1 MLCAHGRWLGRH
13 HILQSSQN
21 ITPSNPNFGSESPPE
36 NMEFRRLVESSV
48 FRVHR
53 GIRVIN
59 TESFQAMILQI
70 LDLTFLTPS
79 RLSQQ
84 TMKDGPRLMELIG
97 GVSSYKH

>member
-1 MLCAHGRWLGRH
+1 MLGRSNE
-13 HILQSSQN
+13 IITLRPSQN
-21 ITPSNPNFGSESPPE
+21 ITASNPNFGSESPPE

-59 TESFQAMILQI
+59 RESFQAMILQI
-70 LDLTFLTPS
+70 LDLTFPPPS

-84 TMKDGPRLMELIG
+84 KTETDRD
-97 GVSSYKH
+97 